1 MAEWTERREGLPN
14 LFTGQPGTGTLPPA
28 AGGLSGLTLESPLQ
42 RMLHSPTDQLLGPPA
57 LRPPASFLAPD
68 PCVLPGTQP
77 ARPQAELRAWN
88 PPETRRAEPPPPP
101 PPQAPGPAPGGQN
114 DPNAQPYHLPSRE
127 EIMANPDRFGRPF
140 GSSMSPE
147 QFASQYFREF
157 VAHNVAYMRPFQT
170 DAQGGIRRDE
180 RGQPISAYRPEVQ
193 AFLHDFGYQSQPAES
208 DVVNNPSSGLY
219 AMRLNPLAP
228 QPGQSTPTPPP
239 LVAFRGTEGPD
250 APDWAA
256 NMGGQV
262 GRRQMDDN
270 AADIAR
276 LMRVEDGQRLA
287 LTGHS
292 LGGADAQIATSRF
305 PDRVESLTTFQSP
318 GIYGSE
324 ARRVDRSN
332 RDGHIDVNHYRAN
345 GDIVPFAG
353 EQMVGG
359 NIFQFNAPPRNGG
372 WANAVVPQLNTGT
385 EHVSHLLMADQPSY
399 IGRQTDGPVQV
410 TQHDSDPYWGRRGT
424 ESVRQ
429 TLGVPGRMALDAYNG
444 RLPNWGDVADV
455 PNSLLRGA
463 GNAARYTLID
473 TPWAA
478 LNGAGSLI
486 NNAIYGRP
494 PAPHIPVP
502 PPPAV
507 LMNPPQAAH

>member
-1 MAEWTERREGLPN
+1 MADMTQRPLGLPDPFAGAPGAGPSLSGPGGLPN
-14 LFTGQPGTGTLPPA
+14 F
-28 AGGLSGLTLESPLQ
+28 TLESPLQ
-42 RMLHSPTDQLLGPPA
+42 RMLRSPSEQLLGGGGAPLTAAP
-57 LRPPASFLAPD
+57 FLAPD
-68 PCVLPGTQP
+68 PCGLPGSQP

-88 PPETRRAEPPPPP
+88 PPEQRHSPPPP
-101 PPQAPGPAPGGQN
+101 PPQAPGPAPGGRN
-114 DPNAQPYHLPSRE
+114 DPNAQPYNLPSRE
-127 EIMANPDRFGRPF
+127 EILANPDRFGRPF
-140 GSSMSPE
+140 GSQQSPE
-147 QFASQYFREF
+147 EFASHYFREF

-180 RGQPISAYRPEVQ
+180 HGQPISAYRPEVQ
-193 AFLHDFGYQSQPAES
+193 AFLRDFGYQSQPAET

-219 AMRLNPLAP
+219 AMRLNPLAVE
-228 QPGQSTPTPPP
+228 PGQSAPPP

-250 APDWAA
+250 APDWAS

-270 AADIAR
+270 AADIER
-276 LMRVEDGQRLA
+276 LMRMQDGQRVA
-287 LTGHS
+287 VTGHS
-292 LGGADAQIATSRF
+292 LGGADAQIAASRY
-305 PDRVESLTTFQSP
+305 PDRVESITTFQSP
-318 GIYGSE
+318 GVYGSE
-324 ARRVDRSN
+324 ARRVDRAN

-359 NIFQFNAPPRNGG
+359 NIFQFNAPPRDGG
-372 WANAVVPQLNTGT
+372 WGSYLMPQINTGN
-385 EHVSHLLMADQPSY
+385 EHVAHLLMADQPSY

-410 TQHDSDPYWGRRGT
+410 TQHDRDPYWGRRGT
-424 ESVRQ
+424 ESIRQ

-444 RLPNWGDVADV
+444 RLPNWGDVVDV

-478 LNGAGSLI
+478 LNAAGSTI

-494 PAPHIPVP
+494 PAPRIPVP

-507 LMNPPQAAH
+507 LTNPPQPAH